1 MRKEDQ
7 LLKDL
12 KEESAKKKKKK
23 KKQEEEE
30 EEEAPIANPEDE
42 DDADVQALLAEV
54 GRPPEQASHSAGSA
68 HQDSKSKAYTSK
80 YYGGSSKGWSS
91 K

>member
-12 KEESAKKKKKK
+12 KEESAKKKK

>member
-1 MRKEDQ
+1 MPLKRKEEQ
-7 LLKDL
+7 LLKEL
-12 KEESAKKKKKK
+12 KEESAKKKQ
-23 KKQEEEE
+23 KQEEEE
-30 EEEAPIANPEDE
+30 AVPIADLEEE
-42 DDADVQALLAEV
+42 DDAEVQALLAEV
-54 GRPPEQASHSAGSA
+54 GKPPEQASGSAGSA